1 MKDCFALLLS
11 TVKKAFCYEGR
22 ATRKE
27 FWLWVLANYIV
38 NFIFLLLFAIGAA
51 IHDVIGAIFAI
62 LLILVW
68 VVELV
73 ITIPLAVRRMHD
85 VNLSGFWLLY
95 LLPCGLPLIYA
106 VYLLGVDSSC
116 TRFVEKHKEVGSPWL
131 GWILTWLFWYAGAPL
146 AQLLLFIY
154 AGRKEDNEFGP
165 NPYV

>member
-1 MKDCFALLLS
+1 MKNCFELLFS
-11 TVKKAFCYEGR
+11 SVKNAFCYEGR

-27 FWLWVLANYIV
+27 FWLWILASYIV
-38 NFIFLLLFAIGAA
+38 NFVLMIIVGIGSAIHEFVGGLFALVMLVVA
-51 IHDVIGAIFAI
+51 VIEII
-62 LLILVW
+62 VLIS
-68 VVELV
+68 
-73 ITIPLAVRRMHD
+73 LAVRRMHD
-85 VNLSGFWLLY
+85 INLSGFWLLY
-95 LLPCGLPLIYA
+95 LLPFGLPLIYA